1 MKELSKLGKDL
12 TEKEEKIV
20 ETIEEKIQKALWERQ

>member
-1 MKELSKLGKDL
+1 MKKLSKLGKDL